1 MLSQKN
7 VLVLGSKSDSV
18 LPDLQVSSIYSAL
31 KENLDSNII
40 VSGIGM
46 VGSGH
51 SYPSEREKI
60 FDHTPRARVDR
71 YLIKR
76 IDNKL
81 KKRIFSLDRKLV
93 KIADV
98 NYWKGNFF

>member
-7 VLVLGSKSDSV
+7 VLVLGSKPDSV
-18 LPDLQVSSIYSAL
+18 LPDLQVSSIYTANGAAERAKIY
-31 KENLDSNII
+31 KEK
-40 VSGIGM
+40 
-46 VGSGH
+46 
-51 SYPSEREKI
+51 YPN
-60 FDHTPRARVDR
+60 TPLICCAGARVDR

-81 KKRIFSLDRKLV
+81 KKRIFSLDRELV

>member
-1 MLSQKN
+1 ML
-7 VLVLGSKSDSV
+7 
-18 LPDLQVSSIYSAL
+18 AL

-46 VGSGH
+46 VGGGH
-51 SYPSEREKI
+51 FYPSERAKI

-81 KKRIFSLDRKLV
+81 KKRIFSLDRELV